1 QGMMTYNNQLGY
13 AKWLNDFH
21 DSQSSNGALWVVVP
35 DPSGWGGQGPY
46 PDWESAYEFVCW
58 DQYLYYGDG
67 RILREHYHGLKRF
80 FRFVM
85 SFAPHDIAHGG
96 LGDWISSAKLRLPL
110 SFTATC
116 IAYHDAVLLSRIA
129 TVLHRRKDVATFTL
143 DAANIRHA
151 FNQRFYKGNGIYG
164 NAGQTAQA
172 MPLYYGMA
180 TREMRPLV
188 LQRLVQDV
196 HQHQDH
202 LDVGAL
208 GDKCL
213 FRVLS
218 RYGQTALAYR
228 IATQTTYPSYG
239 QGILHGATTLW
250 EGWGLH
256 PASMNHIM
264 FGDILGWMYNDLVGI
279 KPDPMHPGFH
289 TILIDPHPIRALPW
303 AGGVHDCRFGTIRSR
318 WRWIAAD
325 LRLDITIPPA
335 TSATV
340 TLRGAGHTVIRCNGD
355 VLGSSTPGVRT
366 IARSARKNGPTT
378 VTVAPGRYEFVY
390 RPRGLTLNS
399 VSGGTYSG
407 AKGASKG

>member
-1 QGMMTYNNQLGY
+1 
-13 AKWLNDFH
+13 
-21 DSQSSNGALWVVVP
+21 
-35 DPSGWGGQGPY
+35 
-46 PDWESAYEFVCW
+46 
-58 DQYLYYGDG
+58 
-67 RILREHYHGLKRF
+67 F

-96 LGDWISSAKLRLPL
+96 LGDWLSSAKLRLPL

-116 IAYHDAVLLSRIA
+116 IVYHDAVLLSRIA

-172 MPLYYGMA
+172 MPLYYGLA

-196 HQHQDH
+196 HQRQDH

-218 RYGQTALAYR
+218 RYGHTALAYR

-303 AGGVHDCRFGTIRSR
+303 ADGVHECRFGT
-318 WRWIAAD
+318 
-325 LRLDITIPPA
+325 
-335 TSATV
+335 
-340 TLRGAGHTVIRCNGD
+340 
-355 VLGSSTPGVRT
+355 
-366 IARSARKNGPTT
+366 
-378 VTVAPGRYEFVY
+378 
-390 RPRGLTLNS
+390 
-399 VSGGTYSG
+399 
-407 AKGASKG
+407 